1 MERWPHNPNFP
12 EANSYRLLKERVYRR
27 ASEEGIRVLMS
38 GAFGD
43 ELYCGEVDWLFDL
56 IVDGRLR
63 HAVQELRRHIYYTG
77 LRRTFNSVYVR
88 RAARRLVNLVPGG
101 RRLKRAARPPVW
113 MRSEAADRLYQ
124 REDWLDPAFEL
135 KSNLLGIGASQD
147 ASRESI
153 NASRHALELRH
164 PYRDRRL
171 VEYVLSL
178 PAYQLYNLGYFKYI
192 LRVAMQGILPGT
204 VLSRPQ
210 STSLSPL
217 FMRGAELENQELQ
230 RVFQDSNAAWRDYV
244 RADWMEQY
252 LGEEMMPK
260 GEGTSAGLVW
270 LCVAYEHW
278 LRGFS

>member
-1 MERWPHNPNFP
+1 
-12 EANSYRLLKERVYRR
+12 L
-27 ASEEGIRVLMS
+27 
-38 GAFGD
+38 
-43 ELYCGEVDWLFDL
+43 
-56 IVDGRLR
+56 
-63 HAVQELRRHIYYTG
+63 Q
-77 LRRTFNSVYVR
+77 
-88 RAARRLVNLVPGG
+88 RLVNLIPGG
-101 RRLKRAARPPVW
+101 RRLKRAARPPIW
-113 MRSEAADRLYQ
+113 LQSEAAGRLHPGG
-124 REDWLDPAFEL
+124 DWLDPAFEL
-135 KSNLLGIGASQD
+135 KSNVLGIGVSHD
-147 ASRESI
+147 SSRESI

-192 LRVAMQGILPGT
+192 LRVAMQGILPGP

-230 RVFQDSNAAWRDYV
+230 RVFRDSDAAWRDYI

-278 LRGFS
+278 FRGYF